1 MKLNE
6 KYLQELKSKDLKFEL
21 SLRDRNML
29 YLNPNGKDKLY
40 RDVTSIS
47 FTNLYANLI
56 ISLNEENLIDTK
68 FSEDIKKVKWFL
80 ENKAEIKGKSSSQY
94 NNYKILTNKLY
105 VKIKSPYIV
114 EYMDLFY
121 RDLINKYVDKI
132 IYIDVDLLILDIKK
146 ENFQNKTQ
154 IEEVNDFKYD
164 VDFLEYFYAFDNR
177 KYIKKE
183 EYNPMIESVGI
194 IKVDKKQLLESLIK
208 MDIRSKKLDK
218 LGI

>member
-6 KYLQELKSKDLKFEL
+6 KYLQELKGKDLKFEL

-56 ISLNEENLIDTK
+56 IALNEENLIDTK
-68 FSEDIKKVKWFL
+68 LSEDIKKVKWFL

-105 VKIKSPYIV
+105 IKIKSPYIV

-154 IEEVNDFKYD
+154 IEELNDFKYD

-194 IKVDKKQLLESLIK
+194 IISKKQLLESLIK
-208 MDIRSKKLDK
+208 MDIRSRKLDK
-218 LGI
+218 LGIW